1 MNGIKNQKDKL
12 PIARNTF
19 LAVLMAIAGIAF
31 TLTLDRPS
39 YGAAQGLEKLNR
51 FLQKTGSGDPVLK
64 QLREGRDYIEEGEW
78 EQAADSFKEFINDHP
93 KHKDTDQALYWL
105 AYSQAKMEKYSDSA
119 KNIELLLRDF
129 PKSTWANE
137 AKSLRAELAPKVG
150 KQATPADVTNAGDEE
165 IKIIALQSLCQGSS
179 DRCIDTIGEILK
191 PGSKFSKRFR

>member
-12 PIARNTF
+12 PISRNAF
-19 LAVLMAIAGIAF
+19 LLLIMATAGIAF
-31 TLTLDRPS
+31 TLTVNRPS
-39 YGAAQGLEKLNR
+39 YGAIQGIDKLNQ
-51 FLQKTGSGDPVLK
+51 FLQKTSSSDPALK
-64 QLREGRDYIEEGEW
+64 QLREGRDYIEESEW

-105 AYSQAKMEKYSDSA
+105 AYSQAKMEKYTDSV
-119 KNIELLLRDF
+119 KNIELLLRDY

-165 IKIIALQSLCQGSS
+165 
-179 DRCIDTIGEILK
+179 
-191 PGSKFSKRFR
+191 